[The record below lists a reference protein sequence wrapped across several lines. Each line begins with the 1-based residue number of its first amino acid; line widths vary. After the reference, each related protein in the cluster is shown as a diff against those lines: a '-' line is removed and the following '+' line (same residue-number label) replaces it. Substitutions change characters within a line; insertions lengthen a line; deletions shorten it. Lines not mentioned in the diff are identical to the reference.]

1 VDLVSDKIIGSLQR
15 KNGNNKSDTGWKECP
30 FVMMLCSEHEM

>member
-15 KNGNNKSDTGWKECP
+15 KDGNKSDTGWKECH